1 MVLLLAIASV
11 VLMPTALLAA
21 TLPSGSSR
29 IIGGT
34 PAKLAQFPDLISLEE
49 GSRHVCGGMLL
60 NGRFVLTAAHCLI
73 DKHNLTVRAGTLVS
87 HQETEQDY
95 ETPLKGG
102 QTARVAAMQIHP
114 KYNEKT
120 SLDDVAVLYLSSSIR
135 QSQTIK
141 YSKLPDSGSDPVP
154 NSLATAAGWGITST
168 HSQQTD
174 KLLFVSIPITS
185 RSTCQELY
193 MKLNISIPEETV
205 CSGYQGRAACVGDS
219 GGPLYDAANME
230 VVGITSFAHD
240 CGQKG
245 PPGVYMKV
253 ASYLSWIH
261 DTMGRLRR

>member
-73 DKHNLTVRAGTLVS
+73 DKHNLTVRAGTLA
-87 HQETEQDY
+87 
-95 ETPLKGG
+95 PLKGG
-102 QTARVAAMQIHP
+102 QTARVAATQIHP
-114 KYNEKT
+114 KYNEQT

-154 NSLATAAGWGITST
+154 NSLATAAGWGVTST
-168 HSQQTD
+168 PRSYQPD

-219 GGPLYDAANME
+219 GGPLYDAATME
-230 VVGITSFAHD
+230 VVGITSFAHY

-261 DTMGRLRR
+261 DTMGRLQR

>member
-87 HQETEQDY
+87 HQEMEQDY
-95 ETPLKGG
+95 EAPLKGG
-102 QTARVAAMQIHP
+102 QTARVAATQIHP
-114 KYNEKT
+114 KYNEQT

-154 NSLATAAGWGITST
+154 NSLATAAGWGVTST
-168 HSQQTD
+168 TRSYQPD

-193 MKLNISIPEETV
+193 MKLNISIPEETQLWK
-205 CSGYQGRAACVGDS
+205 SLA
-219 GGPLYDAANME
+219 
-230 VVGITSFAHD
+230 
-240 CGQKG
+240 
-245 PPGVYMKV
+245 
-253 ASYLSWIH
+253 
-261 DTMGRLRR
+261 